1 VVLYAGAN
9 AVVTA
14 LGFTVGEWVAIAGVA
29 FGAIAYGIR
38 ETLDLVGR
46 SPSSKR
52 LREENVDLIRRN
64 EELTGTV
71 ERLEVRVDELRG
83 EVDELRKTN
92 QAAVLRAIEQHERS
106 AGERHERTVAIME
119 RIAESLEAGR

>member
-1 VVLYAGAN
+1 MP
-9 AVVTA
+9 
-14 LGFTVGEWVAIAGVA
+14 LGFTAGEWIAIAALA
-29 FGAIAYGIR
+29 FGATAYGVER
-38 ETLDLVGR
+38 ALDLIGR

-71 ERLEVRVDELRG
+71 QRLEVRVDELRG
-83 EVDELRKTN
+83 EVDELRKTS
-92 QAAVLRAIEQHERS
+92 QAAVLRAIEQHERN
-106 AGERHERTVAIME
+106 AGERHERTVAVME

>member
-1 VVLYAGAN
+1 MTV
-9 AVVTA
+9 
-14 LGFTVGEWVAIAGVA
+14 LGFTAGEWVAIAGLA

-38 ETLDLVGR
+38 ETLDLIGR

-71 ERLEVRVDELRG
+71 QRLEERVDELRN
-83 EVDELRKTN
+83 EVDDLRKTN
-92 QAAVLRAIEQHERS
+92 QVAVLRAIEQHERA
-106 AGERHERTVAIME
+106 AGERHERTVQIME
-119 RIAESLEAGR
+119 RIADSLDAGR

>member
-1 VVLYAGAN
+1 MS
-9 AVVTA
+9 AVAFTA
-14 LGFTVGEWVAIAGVA
+14 GEWIAIAGVA
-29 FGAIAYGIR
+29 FGAVAYGVR

-71 ERLEVRVDELRG
+71 ERLEQRVDELRG

-92 QAAVLRAIEQHERS
+92 QVAVLRAIEHHERA
-106 AGERHERTVAIME
+106 AGARNAEALAKSDEIRVLLE
-119 RIAESLEAGR
+119 RIAKSLEADK

>member
-1 VVLYAGAN
+1 M
-9 AVVTA
+9 TA
-14 LGFTVGEWVAIAGVA
+14 LGFTAGEWIAIAGVA
-29 FGAIAYGIR
+29 FGAVAYGVR

-71 ERLEVRVDELRG
+71 TRLEQRVDELRS

-92 QAAVLRAIEQHERS
+92 QVAVLRAIEQHERN
-106 AGERHERTVAIME
+106 AGDRNEKTLAMLE
-119 RIAESLEAGR
+119 RIATTLEAA

>member
-1 VVLYAGAN
+1 
-9 AVVTA
+9 VTA

>member
-1 VVLYAGAN
+1 M
-9 AVVTA
+9 TA
-14 LGFTVGEWVAIAGVA
+14 LGFTAGEWIAIAGVA
-29 FGAIAYGIR
+29 FGAVAYGVR

-71 ERLEVRVDELRG
+71 ERLEQRVDELRG

-92 QAAVLRAIEQHERS
+92 QVAVLRAIEQHERN
-106 AGERHERTVAIME
+106 AGDRNEKTLAMLE
-119 RIAESLEAGR
+119 RIATTLEAA